1 MFFQFSG
8 SPLEL
13 RVEKQ
18 QGGDEENHQD
28 CHHDKERS
36 PSRVGDWQTL
46 AGVDSVI
53 LVASHTLLLELRPT
67 AALAEVLVPHLPTTG
82 IRDTVPL
89 TENTPETTNLG
100 ATTRIEMQVGAGKD
114 NIKFLEAVFS
124 GDLRY

>member
-36 PSRVGDWQTL
+36 PSRVGDWETL

-53 LVASHTLLLELRPT
+53 LVASHALFLKLRPT
-67 AALAEVLVPHLPTTG
+67 PALTEVLVPHLPTG
-82 IRDTVPL
+82 EISQWL
-89 TENTPETTNLG
+89 T
-100 ATTRIEMQVGAGKD
+100 
-114 NIKFLEAVFS
+114 
-124 GDLRY
+124 LRLRG